1 MCTRPTHH
9 YTAILYRHENN
20 DRDMNTTIAHHACQP
35 RQPIPVIVSLRGVA
49 KPSLRRAGQT
59 GHMPRGPHQN
69 GPPHPMGL
77 RYSPPPPEKMRLPSH
92 ISSINISCSGG
103 PHSLKSG
110 SEPKCKPISVM
121 TSLHNTAK
129 TT

>member
-9 YTAILYRHENN
+9 YTAILHRHENN

-49 KPSLRRAGQT
+49 KPIIRRAGQT

-77 RYSPPPPEKMRLPSH
+77 RYSPPSGKNAFSVSH
-92 ISSINISCSGG
+92 IVHKYILPGG